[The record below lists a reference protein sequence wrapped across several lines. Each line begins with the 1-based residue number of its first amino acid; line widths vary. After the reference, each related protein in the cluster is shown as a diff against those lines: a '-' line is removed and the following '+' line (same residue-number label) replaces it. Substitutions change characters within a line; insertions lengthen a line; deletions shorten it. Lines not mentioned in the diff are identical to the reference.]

1 MSTSSNS
8 SSSRDLSDN
17 LNVHYSRYRFNFGG
31 FNFVY
36 NMHSSTILAISA
48 NCFFAMQV
56 KIPLM
61 RALKKSPPNLLLRG
75 QLIIIQNILPSHFQS
90 SIWWES
96 MLLFLLCAQTINNSK
111 LFLYR
116 ENFLCDV
123 ILLTTDQ
130 QEFSAHKAVLAS
142 CSPYFHAMFS
152 CFEESHQNRIVL
164 QDIDPK
170 ALSLLLD
177 YVYTSEIQ
185 VNEDNVQV
193 LKFLTFLYSKNIF
206 D

>member
-1 MSTSSNS
+1 
-8 SSSRDLSDN
+8 
-17 LNVHYSRYRFNFGG
+17 
-31 FNFVY
+31 
-36 NMHSSTILAISA
+36 
-48 NCFFAMQV
+48 
-56 KIPLM
+56 
-61 RALKKSPPNLLLRG
+61 
-75 QLIIIQNILPSHFQS
+75 
-90 SIWWES
+90 
-96 MLLFLLCAQTINNSK
+96 MLLFLLCVQTINNSK